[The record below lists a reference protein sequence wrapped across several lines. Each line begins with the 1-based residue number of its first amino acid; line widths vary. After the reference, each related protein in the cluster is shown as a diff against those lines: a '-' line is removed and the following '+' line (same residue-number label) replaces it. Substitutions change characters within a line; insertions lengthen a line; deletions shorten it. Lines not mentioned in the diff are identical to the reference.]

1 MKTLQRFIDEDD
13 MDSDEAAELAVGKP
27 KFLLNRVMQKKLLPD
42 ELDEGE

>member
-27 KFLLNRVMQKKLLPD
+27 KFLLNRVMQKLLPD